1 MSWCNPNWEAIT
13 SILEPS
19 FVVFLYQIFDLE
31 LKSLRALYQ
40 DLAQGFSQM
49 FQFCCDS
56 GIQGIFLLFRNVFNK
71 EQYNFGLVLGS
82 NTFSDKGV

>member
-49 FQFCCDS
+49 FQIHLEIDVDIKQQSF
-56 GIQGIFLLFRNVFNK
+56 INFLQSSFRN
-71 EQYNFGLVLGS
+71 
-82 NTFSDKGV
+82 

>member
-49 FQFCCDS
+49 FQIHLEIDVDMKQQSF
-56 GIQGIFLLFRNVFNK
+56 INFLQSSFRN
-71 EQYNFGLVLGS
+71 
-82 NTFSDKGV
+82 